1 MKDNIDRIPAIEWL
15 FSKWAERLQASSRN
29 DFLGSEKSKSMDA
42 DLTRTTGAS
51 SLHSG
56 DDGSALGGTVKAPCS
71 FVYRSSLH
79 FSYRNFPP
87 SFYEGYVARLV
98 DRSKWTLSEIA
109 SRI

>member
-1 MKDNIDRIPAIEWL
+1 MKDDIDRIPATEWL
-15 FSKWAERLQASSRN
+15 FSKWAERLQASTRS
-29 DFLGSEKSKSMDA
+29 DFLGSGKSKSMEA
-42 DLTRTTGAS
+42 DFIRTTGAS

-56 DDGSALGGTVKAPCS
+56 DDGSALGGTMKALCS

-87 SFYEGYVARLV
+87 SFHEGYVARLV
-98 DRSKWTLSEIA
+98 DRSKWTLSGIA